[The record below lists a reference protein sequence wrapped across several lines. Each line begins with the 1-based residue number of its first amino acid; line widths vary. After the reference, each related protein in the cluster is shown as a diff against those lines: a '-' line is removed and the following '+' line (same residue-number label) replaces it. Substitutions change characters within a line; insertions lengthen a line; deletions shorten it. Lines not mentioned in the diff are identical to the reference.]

1 MKLPTLVRVTSL
13 VLSIAACSMAPGAQQ
28 SPSAAPLASAEPT
41 AAAASPAVAPTAE
54 STLRPPL
61 ATDAPPPRGLLRG
74 DADAVEG
81 WPGSYCWHGTCADA
95 AAVPS
100 KDQLPSVVGGG
111 DDLDFSLS
119 GGATFVRWRATYAD
133 DSDDSPTTLGQ
144 GGEGFDPDA
153 NPSGEHELLSAVTFG
168 SPPSGDWVVFVQVF
182 FEAGDLSYAWHVI
195 DR

>member
-1 MKLPTLVRVTSL
+1 
-13 VLSIAACSMAPGAQQ
+13 
-28 SPSAAPLASAEPT
+28 
-41 AAAASPAVAPTAE
+41 
-54 STLRPPL
+54 
-61 ATDAPPPRGLLRG
+61 LLRG

-81 WPGSYCWHGTCADA
+81 WPGSYCWHGACADA

-133 DSDDSPTTLGQ
+133 DADDSPTTLGQ

-168 SPPSGDWVVFVQVF
+168 SPPSGDWVVVVQVF

>member
-1 MKLPTLVRVTSL
+1 MKLSYLARVASL

-54 STLRPPL
+54 FTLRPPP
-61 ATDAPPPRGLLRG
+61 ATNAPPPRGLLRG

-119 GGATFVRWRATYAD
+119 GGATFVRWRATYAAGAND
-133 DSDDSPTTLGQ
+133 EPTTLGE

-153 NPSGEHELLSAVTFG
+153 RPSPAPELLSSVAFDE
-168 SPPSGDWVVFVQVF
+168 PPAGDWIVFVQVF
-182 FEAGDLSYAWHVI
+182 FDGGDLSYAWHVI